1 MSLADTLADIRLLSC
16 RAQDTFANV
25 YVVKLG
31 KRVSNLRIEAWQTT
45 PDKPVVVATMNLL
58 MR

>member
-1 MSLADTLADIRLLSC
+1 
-16 RAQDTFANV
+16 
-25 YVVKLG
+25 VVKLG